1 MVAFSRTLFTAPWKT
16 RFGKASTVKVTSWP
30 GWMLPMSASL
40 TEAQTW
46 MRVRSLA
53 IRNKLGVFRLDATV
67 SPMFTR
73 RSMITPLTGDKI
85 VQ

>member
-1 MVAFSRTLFTAPWKT
+1 MF
-16 RFGKASTVKVTSWP
+16 
-30 GWMLPMSASL
+30 PMSASF

-46 MRVRSLA
+46 MRFKSLA
-53 IRNKLGVFRLDATV
+53 IRNKLGVFKLEATV

-73 RSMITPLTGDKI
+73 RSIMIPLTGDKI